1 MQPPSLLER
10 FYSKFS
16 RAPAPSEARQLQSL
30 SRFSQ
35 PELVQFTKVGRGDG
49 DNWVTNAMDY
59 RQQLNNQADT
69 FKRSAQVEG
78 YSYPAPAKQLSL
90 PEKQQEAAEEDSEE
104 VEVARSTL
112 QAQESGTSFLRAAPL
127 QLTTPSGEAN
137 LRIIQ
142 VPISAEM

>member
-1 MQPPSLLER
+1 MHRDLRRGSLVL
-10 FYSKFS
+10 
-16 RAPAPSEARQLQSL
+16 ALPGMPAGSSE
-30 SRFSQ
+30 
-35 PELVQFTKVGRGDG
+35 D
-49 DNWVTNAMDY
+49 
-59 RQQLNNQADT
+59 
-69 FKRSAQVEG
+69 
-78 YSYPAPAKQLSL
+78 
-90 PEKQQEAAEEDSEE
+90 AAET

>member
-1 MQPPSLLER
+1 
-10 FYSKFS
+10 
-16 RAPAPSEARQLQSL
+16 
-30 SRFSQ
+30 
-35 PELVQFTKVGRGDG
+35 
-49 DNWVTNAMDY
+49 MDY
-59 RQQLNNQADT
+59 RQKLNNQADT

-90 PEKQQEAAEEDSEE
+90 PEKQQEAAEEAAGSSEAE
-104 VEVARSTL
+104 TVEVARSTL

>member
-1 MQPPSLLER
+1 
-10 FYSKFS
+10 
-16 RAPAPSEARQLQSL
+16 
-30 SRFSQ
+30 
-35 PELVQFTKVGRGDG
+35 
-49 DNWVTNAMDY
+49 MDY

-90 PEKQQEAAEEDSEE
+90 PEKQQEAAEEAAAET

>member
-1 MQPPSLLER
+1 MGWILSTKTQQSIYLSI
-10 FYSKFS
+10 YS
-16 RAPAPSEARQLQSL
+16 
-30 SRFSQ
+30 
-35 PELVQFTKVGRGDG
+35 
-49 DNWVTNAMDY
+49 
-59 RQQLNNQADT
+59 QADT

-90 PEKQQEAAEEDSEE
+90 PEKQQEAAEEAAEE

-142 VPISAEM
+142 VPSSADM

>member
-1 MQPPSLLER
+1 MQWTESLDTL
-10 FYSKFS
+10 SS
-16 RAPAPSEARQLQSL
+16 TNQSTIYL
-30 SRFSQ
+30 S
-35 PELVQFTKVGRGDG
+35 
-49 DNWVTNAMDY
+49 
-59 RQQLNNQADT
+59 QADT

-90 PEKQQEAAEEDSEE
+90 PEKQQEAAEEGADSREAAAE
-104 VEVARSTL
+104 TVEVARSTL

>member
-1 MQPPSLLER
+1 M
-10 FYSKFS
+10 
-16 RAPAPSEARQLQSL
+16 
-30 SRFSQ
+30 
-35 PELVQFTKVGRGDG
+35 
-49 DNWVTNAMDY
+49 
-59 RQQLNNQADT
+59 
-69 FKRSAQVEG
+69 EG

-90 PEKQQEAAEEDSEE
+90 PEKQQEAAEDAEE

-142 VPISAEM
+142 VPSSADM

>member
-1 MQPPSLLER
+1 
-10 FYSKFS
+10 
-16 RAPAPSEARQLQSL
+16 
-30 SRFSQ
+30 
-35 PELVQFTKVGRGDG
+35 
-49 DNWVTNAMDY
+49 MDY

-90 PEKQQEAAEEDSEE
+90 PEKQQEAAEEGADSSEAAAE
-104 VEVARSTL
+104 TVEVSRSTL

>member
-1 MQPPSLLER
+1 MQWTEFLDTL
-10 FYSKFS
+10 YYTINN
-16 RAPAPSEARQLQSL
+16 L
-30 SRFSQ
+30 S
-35 PELVQFTKVGRGDG
+35 
-49 DNWVTNAMDY
+49 
-59 RQQLNNQADT
+59 QADT

-90 PEKQQEAAEEDSEE
+90 PEKQQEAAEEDAEE
-104 VEVARSTL
+104 VEVVEVARSTL

-142 VPISAEM
+142 VPSSADM

>member
-1 MQPPSLLER
+1 
-10 FYSKFS
+10 
-16 RAPAPSEARQLQSL
+16 
-30 SRFSQ
+30 
-35 PELVQFTKVGRGDG
+35 
-49 DNWVTNAMDY
+49 MDY

>member
-1 MQPPSLLER
+1 
-10 FYSKFS
+10 
-16 RAPAPSEARQLQSL
+16 
-30 SRFSQ
+30 
-35 PELVQFTKVGRGDG
+35 
-49 DNWVTNAMDY
+49 MDY
-59 RQQLNNQADT
+59 RQQLNNQADP

-90 PEKQQEAAEEDSEE
+90 PEKQQEAAEEGAAET

>member
-1 MQPPSLLER
+1 MYLILGYTIVNNSTIYVSI
-10 FYSKFS
+10 YS
-16 RAPAPSEARQLQSL
+16 
-30 SRFSQ
+30 
-35 PELVQFTKVGRGDG
+35 
-49 DNWVTNAMDY
+49 
-59 RQQLNNQADT
+59 QADT

-90 PEKQQEAAEEDSEE
+90 PEKQQEAAEEEEVE

-127 QLTTPSGEAN
+127 QHTTPSGEAN

-142 VPISAEM
+142 VPSSADM

>member
-1 MQPPSLLER
+1 M
-10 FYSKFS
+10 
-16 RAPAPSEARQLQSL
+16 
-30 SRFSQ
+30 
-35 PELVQFTKVGRGDG
+35 
-49 DNWVTNAMDY
+49 
-59 RQQLNNQADT
+59 
-69 FKRSAQVEG
+69 EG

-90 PEKQQEAAEEDSEE
+90 PEKQQEAAEE

-142 VPISAEM
+142 VPSSADM

>member
-1 MQPPSLLER
+1 MYLILGYTIVNNSTIYVSI
-10 FYSKFS
+10 YS
-16 RAPAPSEARQLQSL
+16 
-30 SRFSQ
+30 
-35 PELVQFTKVGRGDG
+35 
-49 DNWVTNAMDY
+49 
-59 RQQLNNQADT
+59 QADT

-90 PEKQQEAAEEDSEE
+90 PEKQQEAAEE

-142 VPISAEM
+142 VPSSADM